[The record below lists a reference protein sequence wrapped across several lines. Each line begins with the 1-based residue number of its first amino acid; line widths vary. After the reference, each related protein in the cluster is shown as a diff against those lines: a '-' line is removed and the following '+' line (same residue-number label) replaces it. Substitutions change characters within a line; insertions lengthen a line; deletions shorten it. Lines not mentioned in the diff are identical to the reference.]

1 MPLARL
7 ADHARGRRGFVVTI
21 ETRCDEACALAGRG
35 LLLDGPDD
43 DDTKAEL
50 SRTGRAETG
59 PGGHERCERPLR
71 VDAAAAE
78 EHIAVASSLDPDW
91 DIAWHGVDVA
101 KQDDDASGVG
111 CADFADGIARFIHE
125 RAIVASR
132 PHLPNQ
138 PVAGL
143 SLVPRP

>member
-1 MPLARL
+1 MR
-7 ADHARGRRGFVVTI
+7 ADAIKAELTDKVTAAVNGELRGGPDGPGGFDH
-21 ETRCDEACALAGRG
+21 RH
-35 LLLDGPDD
+35 GPDD

-50 SRTGRAETG
+50 SSPGRAETG

-71 VDAAAAE
+71 VDTATAE
-78 EHIAVASSLDPDW
+78 EHLAVASSLDPDW

-101 KQDDDASGVG
+101 EQDDDASSVG

-125 RAIVASR
+125 CAIVASR